1 MSDLCS
7 CASRFHQPPS
17 VGSRMRWVNTT
28 PEAAFEAAPG
38 SFEARGKHVIA
49 PEKAAKMVAIFPER
63 VGLPCLFPKWH
74 ESS

>member
-1 MSDLCS
+1 
-7 CASRFHQPPS
+7 
-17 VGSRMRWVNTT
+17 MRWVNTT